1 MTDIPRPVGAGGNF
15 EEWGKEDVMQFRCP
29 VCGGALAADGGAL
42 RCEKRHAFDLSAS
55 GYTNLLPANKTHGK
69 VPGDSKEMVRARR
82 DFLAQGY
89 YACLLSEIAD
99 TAAEWIMA
107 RRLARPAVIDAGC
120 GEGYYT
126 GGVSARLAR
135 EGLEA
140 DVAGF
145 DISKFALQIAAKRD
159 KQSRY
164 AVASLFD
171 LPVFEGC
178 ADLLLNIF
186 APYAEEEFA
195 RVLKG
200 GGLLLMVV
208 PGRRHLFGLKQVLYQ
223 NPYENDEEVY
233 SLRGFQL
240 VGRRHVRQEITLQN
254 GADIHNLFLMT
265 PYYWKSP
272 RETSQRLM
280 QMDRLETE
288 IAFELL
294 LYRRDDCAADRPDG
308 QSFCIE

>member
-1 MTDIPRPVGAGGNF
+1 MI
-15 EEWGKEDVMQFRCP
+15 QLRCP
-29 VCGGALAADGGAL
+29 VCGGALAEEAGAL
-42 RCEKRHAFDLSAS
+42 RCEKRHAFDVSAS

-89 YACLLSEIAD
+89 YTCLLSAIAD
-99 TAAEWIMA
+99 AAAEWVTA
-107 RRLARPAVIDAGC
+107 RGLARPAAIDAGC

-126 GGVSARLAR
+126 GGVAARLAQ
-135 EGLEA
+135 EGCEA
-140 DVAGF
+140 DIAGF
-145 DISKFALQIAAKRD
+145 DISKYALQIAAKRD

-164 AVASLFD
+164 AVASLFG
-171 LPVFEGC
+171 LPVFDDC

-195 RVLKG
+195 RVLKK
-200 GGLLLMVV
+200 GGLLLMAI
-208 PGRRHLFGLKQVLYQ
+208 PGKRHLFGLKRVLYQ

-233 SLRGFQL
+233 SLRGFRLQE
-240 VGRRHVRQEITLQN
+240 RRHIRQEITLRSN
-254 GADIHNLFLMT
+254 ADIRNLFLMT

-280 QMDRLETE
+280 QMDRLQTE

-294 LYRRDDCAADRPDG
+294 LYRRER
-308 QSFCIE
+308 